1 MRVSV
6 LLLSLLI
13 AVLASQ
19 ECPSPPVPLGSSF
32 SPLAKDAKGI
42 VNSVEYQCRGDLR
55 GVGTSESMCTDGI
68 WEEVRPSR
76 DDSNL
81 KPQFQTNW
89 VCSTNSALNKPTL
102 GPKTGK
108 LDGSKLG
115 VDGSYEPSDSK
126 YLCDQL
132 DSDRTV
138 WVVDMLETVTVLAVN
153 ISTHRAGKDAHAIE
167 V

>member
-1 MRVSV
+1 MRVLV

-13 AVLASQ
+13 DVLAGQ

-32 SPLAKDAKGI
+32 NPLAEDARGK
-42 VNSVEYQCRGDLR
+42 VTSVEYQCRGDLR
-55 GVGTSESMCTDGI
+55 GVGTSESMCKDGM

-89 VCSTNSALNKPTL
+89 VCSTNSALNKPTA
-102 GPKTGK
+102 GSKTGK
-108 LDGSKLG
+108 LDGSKRG
-115 VDGSYEPSDSK
+115 VDGSYEPSNSM

-132 DSDRTV
+132 DSAKTV
-138 WVVDMLETVTVLAVN
+138 WGVDMLESVTVLAVN
-153 ISTHRAGKDAHAIE
+153 ISTHGVGKDAHAIE